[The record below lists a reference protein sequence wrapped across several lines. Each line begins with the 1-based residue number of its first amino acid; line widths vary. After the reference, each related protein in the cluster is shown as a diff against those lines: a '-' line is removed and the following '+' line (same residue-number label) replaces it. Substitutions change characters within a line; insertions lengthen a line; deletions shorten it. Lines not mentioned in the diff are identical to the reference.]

1 MQNKAAIL
9 NFPLKDGKTPA
20 VSKFSALLHECV
32 WLYMRNWSHHI
43 KVRHPEMTLTLI
55 AKILSDPDSV
65 FKPSKSSKEFYYQKT
80 VGGAEYRVIIK
91 ADSRCG
97 KSIVTAYPLTCQR
110 EIDRHEAYCS
120 YARDDDY
127 VFEKWLGWYDEQ
139 PAQ

>member
-65 FKPSKSSKEFYYQKT
+65 FKPSKSSKEFYYQKNRRRRRIPGYHQSRQSLRQIHRYG
-80 VGGAEYRVIIK
+80 VS
-91 ADSRCG
+91 ADLPKGNRPPRSLLQLCTG
-97 KSIVTAYPLTCQR
+97 
-110 EIDRHEAYCS
+110 
-120 YARDDDY
+120 
-127 VFEKWLGWYDEQ
+127 
-139 PAQ
+139 